1 VRGFRRLGGHIE
13 TKNRRLLAAL
23 GGLVLASV
31 LLLAFRWHGAGF
43 DWKLFST
50 TLLGMRWPWLLTAGF
65 IALVSYY
72 GRALRWAVLIRHL
85 NPHPNLWGL
94 FSATAIGFT
103 AIMLFGRPGEL
114 VRPYLI
120 SLKERLSFS
129 SQLAAWFLERIC
141 DLLSALLVFGFA
153 LSRVGKSGAKVG
165 PGLRWVLEVGGYV
178 AGAVGL
184 ACVLVFVLLRQFQAM
199 RQRLIDALAF
209 LPARWRGRLEGVVDS
224 FISGVESTRHRS
236 VLLWLAFY
244 TLLEWALIAL
254 CYLAL
259 FRSFPASEN
268 LGWADVLIL
277 MGFLSFGSL
286 VQIPGVG
293 GGVQLVAIVVL
304 TEIFR
309 LPLEVASGI
318 GLMTWI
324 ITFVVIVPVGLL
336 LVVHEGL
343 TWHRLKE
350 IKGRVPV

>member
-1 VRGFRRLGGHIE
+1 MRGFQRLGGHIN
-13 TKNRRLLAAL
+13 TRNRRLLVAL
-23 GGLVLASV
+23 ACFVLAAF
-31 LLLAFRWHGAGF
+31 LLFAFRWRGAGF
-43 DWKLFST
+43 DWKLFSA

-65 IALVSYY
+65 IALLSYY

-85 NPHPNLWGL
+85 SPHPNLWGL

-120 SLKERLSFS
+120 SVKERVSFS
-129 SQLAAWFLERIC
+129 SQMAAWFLERIC

-153 LSRVGKSGAKVG
+153 LSQVGKSGARVG

-178 AGAVGL
+178 AGAIGL
-184 ACVLVFVLLRQFQAM
+184 ACVLVFVLLRQFKAV
-199 RQRLIDALAF
+199 RQRLFDALAF
-209 LPARWRGRLEGVVDS
+209 LPVRWRGRLEGVVDS
-224 FISGVESTRHRS
+224 FISGVDSTRSRS
-236 VLLWLAFY
+236 GLLWLAFY

-277 MGFLSFGSL
+277 MGFVSFGSL

-324 ITFVVIVPVGLL
+324 ITFVVIVPIGLL
-336 LVVHEGL
+336 LLVHEGL

-350 IKGRVPV
+350 MKGRLPV

>member
-1 VRGFRRLGGHIE
+1 LLVALACVV
-13 TKNRRLLAAL
+13 LAA
-23 GGLVLASV
+23 V
-31 LLLAFRWHGAGF
+31 LLIAFRWHRASF
-43 DWKLFST
+43 DWKLFSA
-50 TLLGMRWPWLLTAGF
+50 TLLGMRWPWLLTSGF
-65 IALVSYY
+65 IALLSYY

-85 NPHPNLWGL
+85 NPHPNVWGL

-103 AIMLFGRPGEL
+103 AIMFFGRPGEL

-120 SLKERLSFS
+120 SVKERLSFS
-129 SQLAAWFLERIC
+129 SQMAAWFLERIC

-153 LSRVGKSGAKVG
+153 LSQVDRSGAKVG
-165 PGLRWVLEVGGYV
+165 PALRWVLEVGGYV
-178 AGAVGL
+178 AGVVGL

-199 RQRLIDALAF
+199 RQRLIGALAV
-209 LPARWRGRLEGVVDS
+209 LPARWRGRLEGVIDS
-224 FISGVESTRHRS
+224 FILGVESTRHKS
-236 VLLWLAFY
+236 GLLWLALY
-244 TLLEWALIAL
+244 TLLEWTLIAL

-293 GGVQLVAIVVL
+293 GGVQLVAVAVL

-318 GLMTWI
+318 GLMAWI
-324 ITFVVIVPVGLL
+324 ITFVVIVPIGLL
-336 LVVHEGL
+336 LLVHEGL

-350 IKGRVPV
+350 MKGRLPV